1 MSGIF
6 SLITALEP
14 GDGDEAVPEH
24 LHLGADVEAEGSQ
37 LLGGEGVPVP
47 QGAAQVI
54 LLVVIMAP
62 GHDNCKLL
70 YLSLL
75 NKRRLPV

>member
-1 MSGIF
+1 MSGF
-6 SLITALEP
+6 LITALKP

-24 LHLGADVEAEGSQ
+24 LHLGADVEAERRQ

-47 QGAAQVI
+47 QGAAQVV

-62 GHDNCKLL
+62 GHK
-70 YLSLL
+70 
-75 NKRRLPV
+75 NKH